1 MIRSPWRNGSVSLP
15 RATQD
20 NITPKIGA
28 KVYETRPPYITPAI
42 VRAVT
47 YTLHAKNEYLVPK
60 FYEKNPHFPAA
71 SGRAERLGSGS
82 CNFRGVLDDRFS
94 KNIWEE
100 NIL

>member
-28 KVYETRPPYITPAI
+28 KVYETRPPYIKQEI

-47 YTLHAKNEYLVPK
+47 YTLNAKNEYLVPK
-60 FYEKNPHFPAA
+60 FSENNPHFPLA

-82 CNFRGVLDDRFS
+82 CNFRGVNDDRLS
-94 KNIWEE
+94 KVIWEE
-100 NIL
+100 NVL